1 MGTTSY
7 QTPAIRIRLSL
18 VIGVFGLISAG
29 MLVRSTWL
37 QILHDPKLAQLARRQ
52 FESKILMKPRRG
64 LILDRTGEPLAI
76 NLETSSLAGSPAKIL
91 KSRTTL
97 HLLAHALGTTPQA
110 LKKRLDPKKSFAWFE
125 RHVRD
130 ERMDQFRKLGI
141 IRPSGE
147 MPEGIWI
154 VKEMK
159 RVYPHG
165 EIATS
170 LIGSVNIDTEGLEGV
185 ELWKNSQLRG
195 KSASV
200 EAFKDALGRP
210 TLIDSNP
217 QTKMADGENIQL
229 SIDSSLQYSVEEALN
244 GALEKTRADSG
255 LVVVMDSVNGE
266 ILALAQA
273 PARRGVKKVTAITD
287 GYEPGSTM
295 KPLMLANALNKGVVK
310 IQDQMFGHYGKFT
323 IQKRTISEAE
333 AHEKFGM
340 INMKKMIEVSSNIVA
355 AQLALRLGS
364 ERAIQGLREL
374 GFGSRTGIGMPGE
387 IAGWVPA
394 SSKKL
399 QPLTLATIGFGQSIM
414 VTPMQMLRAYAT
426 LSNGGYLVEPTLL
439 KRGEK
444 EAPKRI
450 PVLKA
455 AAVRDTTDALLLVT
469 EGEKGTGGLAR
480 VEGYRIAGKT
490 GTAQT
495 VDPRTRKYSTSR
507 HIASFIGYPVGVKQ
521 PITILTLLD
530 NPRGVYYAGQTA
542 APLYSTVLKQV
553 VARFSIPTTEKL
565 RDPLVIASPTPSPP
579 KAQEGTDSIKVAQ
592 SSAEIIEQSIESIK
606 EVNLDY
612 PVMPSVIGLTP
623 QEAIRSLR
631 PFLPKVQ
638 IHGFGLIRR
647 QTPESGTLISKG
659 LDVTLHLEE

>member
-1 MGTTSY
+1 MGNSNY

-91 KSRTTL
+91 KSRATL
-97 HLLAHALGTTPQA
+97 HLLAHALGTNPQA

-130 ERMDQFRKLGI
+130 ERMEQFRKLGI

-185 ELWKNSQLRG
+185 ELWKNPQLRG

-217 QTKMADGENIQL
+217 QTKMIDGESVQL

-295 KPLMLANALNKGVVK
+295 KPLMLANALNKGVVR

-340 INMKKMIEVSSNIVA
+340 ITMKKMIEVSSNIVA

-394 SSKKL
+394 SNKKL

-414 VTPMQMLRAYAT
+414 VTPMQMLRAYAA
-426 LSNGGYLVEPTLL
+426 LSNGGYLVEPTLV

-444 EAPKRI
+444 ENSKRV

-530 NPRGVYYAGQTA
+530 NPRGIYYAGQTA

-565 RDPLVIASPTPSPP
+565 RDPLVIASPSPAQVKP
-579 KAQEGTDSIKVAQ
+579 QEGADSIKVAQ
-592 SSAEIIEQSIESIK
+592 SSAEIIEQSIESTK

-638 IHGFGLIRR
+638 IHGFGLIRK